1 MAGALSSRRD
11 GIECG
16 PRVAEQGLAGRGE
29 HDVSG
34 GALEKLNAQLTFQ
47 FPDRPG
53 QGWLRHPQSLGRPSE
68 VQFLR
73 DGHEVSELPN
83 LQITHIPTVSTL
95 IESVLQVRCRADLT
109 GQCQITRAEVVMIVV
124 TTPTGAIGRQVL
136 PHLLD
141 RVAPVRVIARDPA
154 RLPAHIREHVEVVTG
169 SHSDIDVVTQAFAD
183 ADAVFWL
190 LPPVH
195 RGASLE
201 AAVLDFTRPACEAF
215 KSQGVERVVGVS
227 SIGRGSAVVG
237 NAGLVTAS
245 LAMDDL
251 IASTGVSYRAL
262 AMPSF
267 MDNLLR
273 QVEVIK
279 AEGIFFAPL
288 SPDLKRPTCATRD
301 IAAVAAELL
310 LDDSWSG
317 YDSVPVL
324 GPEDLSNNDM
334 ARIMSEVLG
343 RPIRFQQVSGEAYKA
358 TMLESGMSEAMA
370 QGMYDMLKA
379 KENGLDNA
387 EPRTPQST
395 TPTTFRQWCEEV
407 LAPAL
412 QL

>member
-1 MAGALSSRRD
+1 
-11 GIECG
+11 
-16 PRVAEQGLAGRGE
+16 
-29 HDVSG
+29 
-34 GALEKLNAQLTFQ
+34 
-47 FPDRPG
+47 
-53 QGWLRHPQSLGRPSE
+53 
-68 VQFLR
+68 
-73 DGHEVSELPN
+73 
-83 LQITHIPTVSTL
+83 
-95 IESVLQVRCRADLT
+95 
-109 GQCQITRAEVVMIVV
+109 MIVV
-124 TTPTGAIGRQVL
+124 TAPTGTIGRQVL

-141 RVAPVRVIARDPA
+141 RGAPVRVIARDPA
-154 RLPAHIREHVEVVTG
+154 RLPVHIREHVEVVTG
-169 SHSDIDVVTQAFAD
+169 SHSDIEVVTQAFAD

-195 RGASLE
+195 RGASLD
-201 AAVLDFTRPACEAF
+201 AAVLGFTRPACEAF

-251 IASTGVSYRAL
+251 IASTGVNYRAL
-262 AMPSF
+262 TMPSF

-273 QVEVIK
+273 QVDAIK
-279 AEGIFFAPL
+279 NQGMFFAPL

-310 LDDSWSG
+310 LDDSWDG

-343 RPIRFQQVSGEAYKA
+343 RPIRFQQVSSAAYKA

-370 QGMYDMLKA
+370 QGMYDMLEA

-387 EPRTPQST
+387 EPRTPRAT

-412 QL
+412 RN